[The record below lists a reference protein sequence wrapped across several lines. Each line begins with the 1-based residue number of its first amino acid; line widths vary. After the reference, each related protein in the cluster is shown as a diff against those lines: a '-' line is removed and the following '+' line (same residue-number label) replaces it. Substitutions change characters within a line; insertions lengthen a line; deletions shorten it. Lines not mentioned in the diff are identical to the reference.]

1 MNVSGFPYKQIV
13 VIQDSMTLS
22 VTKIFEA
29 ALQVLQTVT
38 SGVCALSVKIGYRLG
53 LLNGP

>member
-1 MNVSGFPYKQIV
+1 MSGFPYKQIV